1 MLKHRRTSLA
11 KLLRAFG
18 SALRGKEL
26 ETKRM
31 PVQPLSAFGANNP
44 VAAGQ
49 MGKEPADAQ
58 RNTCHD
64 DKRNERSCKMMITQ
78 CKRAGV
84 VGYEGQ
90 HERMGQISSEGIASD
105 PVQHTAK
112 RLGSR
117 IFCK

>member
-1 MLKHRRTSLA
+1 
-11 KLLRAFG
+11 
-18 SALRGKEL
+18 
-26 ETKRM
+26 
-31 PVQPLSAFGANNP
+31 
-44 VAAGQ
+44 
-49 MGKEPADAQ
+49 
-58 RNTCHD
+58 
-64 DKRNERSCKMMITQ
+64 MMITQ

-117 IFCK
+117 IFLQMKQQSIQQKQLRDNQHEGAWFQISRNIEIDRITRLDQHCVTHKHE